1 MEDPS
6 AQPELNP
13 MKSELQGDE
22 HWPLSGK
29 PYFHLIIGKS
39 SVKPQYQMAVP
50 AKLHEIIPSLVIP
63 TVLTCRG
70 KNWKMSFNGTSARH
84 KKIVSGWRAFVDDNN
99 LKVGDACVFELM
111 ECCSTKLIFRIQILR
126 GDIPSELLDKV
137 GFEGESSNAPIV
149 ID

>member
-1 MEDPS
+1 M
-6 AQPELNP
+6 
-13 MKSELQGDE
+13 
-22 HWPLSGK
+22 
-29 PYFHLIIGKS
+29 
-39 SVKPQYQMAVP
+39 
-50 AKLHEIIPSLVIP
+50 IP